1 MVHTIR
7 RSAIA
12 LFSLAILQA
21 CSPDPSN
28 EAVAIDAPAP
38 EDITVADY
46 ERAQGFLAVNTSDL
60 VRNDI
65 LAQYWQ
71 SDDRLIYRRST
82 ENGSDYVLVDV
93 ASAQKS
99 PLLDTARLA
108 TELAAY
114 ADEEIDGEDLDLS
127 RLKLAET
134 GEQLDFDYAGRS
146 YVLDLDSY
154 ALRQLAATPA
164 NEYLSPDGGRAAF
177 IDAHNL
183 WVRDTASN
191 ELTQLTFDGEQDY
204 GYATNNAGWLRD
216 AGPVLLWSPDS
227 SRIATFRHDGR
238 NVGEM
243 YLWSTQVGHG
253 ELDAWKYPLPGDD
266 TIFMIERI
274 VIHLEDEPRIVAL
287 NMPPDPHR
295 STTSDHIAGRGGI
308 FLDVEWSA
316 DAETLSFVSSSRDHK
331 IAQLQVANPETG
343 EVRPVYREEVE
354 TYYESGYNAA
364 NWRVFPE
371 RNEFVWFSEQDNW
384 GHLYLHDLQTG
395 ELKRQI
401 TQGNWAVLQ
410 IQQVD
415 LENEQIYFLGSNRES
430 GDPYFQYLYRID
442 FDGSNLINLT
452 PEIANHQIRW
462 SDSAEYFSDTYSTP
476 ITASVSVV
484 RNRQGEQQ
492 LALEETDIEALVA
505 SGWVAPVPFSVK
517 ARDQITDLYGLL
529 YKPSN
534 FDETKSYPVLNYL
547 YPGPQ
552 SGSVGTRSF
561 RASRND
567 KQSLAEL
574 GFIVVELDA
583 MGTPGRSKSFHDAY
597 YGNMGDN
604 GLPDQIAGIQQL
616 AAQNPWMDLE
626 RVGIWGHSGGGF
638 ASTAG
643 ILRYP
648 EFYKV
653 AVSGAGNHDNRNY
666 EDDWGEKWQGLLE
679 TYPESN
685 PNEGEPSVSTNYDN
699 QANQLLAA
707 NLKGKLLLAHGMLDT
722 NVHPSST
729 LLVVDAL
736 IEADK
741 DFDLVVLPNASHGF
755 GNRRYFM
762 KRRWDYFVENLR
774 GLQPPSEFVF
784 ADNVR

>member
-1 MVHTIR
+1 MNHTIR
-7 RSAIA
+7 RSSVV
-12 LFSLAILQA
+12 LFSLAIIQA
-21 CSPDPSN
+21 CSPAPSL
-28 EAVAIDAPAP
+28 ESMIS
-38 EDITVADY
+38 ADY
-46 ERAQGFLAVNTSDL
+46 ERAESFLGINTAEL
-60 VRNDI
+60 LQNNI

-71 SDDRLIYRRST
+71 DDDRLIYHRST
-82 ENGSDYVLVDV
+82 QRGSGYILVDV
-93 ASAQKS
+93 QTAQKL
-99 PLLDTARLA
+99 PLFDTARLA
-108 TELAAY
+108 MELATY
-114 ADEEIDGEDLDLS
+114 VDEEVDGNDLSLS
-127 RLKLAET
+127 RLHL
-134 GEQLDFDYAGRS
+134 GEAPGQLEFDYEDQS
-146 YVLDLDSY
+146 YVLDLSSY
-154 ALRQLAATPA
+154 TLNQLTEAPSS
-164 NEYLSPDGGRAAF
+164 EFISPDGGTAAF
-177 IDAHNL
+177 INEHNL

-191 ELTQLTFDGEQDY
+191 EVTQLTFDGEQYY

-216 AGPVLLWSPDS
+216 DGPVLLWSPDS
-227 SRIATFRHDGR
+227 SKIATFRHDGR

-253 ELDAWKYPLPGDD
+253 DLDAWKYPLPGNDY
-266 TIFMIERI
+266 IFMIERI
-274 VIHLEDEPRIVAL
+274 VIHLEDTPRIVAL

-295 STTSDHIAGRGGI
+295 STTSDHIAGRGGV
-308 FLDVEWSA
+308 FLDVEWSE
-316 DAETLSFVSSSRDHK
+316 DSETLSFVSSSRDHK
-331 IAQLQVANPETG
+331 IAQLQIANPETG
-343 EVRPVYREEVE
+343 EVRPVYLEEVD

-371 RNEFVWFSEQDNW
+371 RNEFVWFSEQENW
-384 GHLYLHDLQTG
+384 GHLYLHDLQSG
-395 ELKRQI
+395 ELKHQI
-401 TQGNWAVLQ
+401 TQGSWAVLQ
-410 IQQVD
+410 IQQID
-415 LENEQIYFLGSNRES
+415 IENQQIYFLGSNREP
-430 GDPYFQYLYRID
+430 GDPYFQYLYRVN
-442 FDGSNLINLT
+442 FDGSELINLT
-452 PEIANHQIRW
+452 PETANHQIRW
-462 SDSAEYFSDTYSTP
+462 SESAKYFSDVYSTP
-476 ITASVSVV
+476 NTAPVSLV
-484 RNRQGEQQ
+484 RNTAGETQ
-492 LALEETDIEALVA
+492 LILEETDIDLLIN
-505 SGWVAPVPFSVK
+505 SGWVAPNPFIVK

-534 FDETKSYPVLNYL
+534 FDETKSYPILNYL

-561 RASRND
+561 RSSRND

-597 YGNMGDN
+597 YADMGDN
-604 GLPDQIAGIQQL
+604 GLPDQIEGIRQLGAG
-616 AAQNPWMDLE
+616 NPWMDLE
-626 RVGIWGHSGGGF
+626 RIGIWGHSGGGF

-648 EFYKV
+648 DFYKV

-685 PNEGEPSVSTNYDN
+685 PDEGEPVVTTNYDN

-707 NLKGKLLLAHGMLDT
+707 NLEGKLLLAHGMLDT

-774 GLQPPSEFVF
+774 GQQPPSKFIF

>member
-1 MVHTIR
+1 MNHTIR
-7 RSAIA
+7 RSSVV
-12 LFSLAILQA
+12 LFSLAIIQA
-21 CSPDPSN
+21 CSPAPTN
-28 EAVAIDAPAP
+28 ETAAAVASNL
-38 EDITVADY
+38 ESITTADY
-46 ERAQGFLAVNTSDL
+46 ERAESFLGINTADL
-60 VRNDI
+60 VQNNI
-65 LAQYWQ
+65 LTQYWQ
-71 SDDRLIYRRST
+71 DDDRLIYRRSI
-82 ENGSDYVLVDV
+82 ESGSDYILVNV
-93 ASAQKS
+93 QTAQKS

-108 TELAAY
+108 MELAAY
-114 ADEEIDGEDLDLS
+114 AEEEVEANDLS
-127 RLKLAET
+127 LSRVHLGEA
-134 GEQLDFDYAGRS
+134 GEQLEFDFEDQS
-146 YVLDLDSY
+146 YVLDLSTY
-154 ALRQLAATPA
+154 TLNQLAEVSTS
-164 NEYLSPDGGRAAF
+164 EYFSPDGAAAAF
-177 IDAHNL
+177 IDEHNL

-191 ELTQLTFDGEQDY
+191 EATQLTFDGEQDY

-216 AGPVLLWSPDS
+216 DGPVLLWSPDS
-227 SRIATFRHDGR
+227 SKIATFRHDGR

-253 ELDAWKYPLPGDD
+253 ELDAWRYPLPGDD
-266 TIFMIERI
+266 YIFMIERI

-295 STTSDHIAGRGGI
+295 STTSDHIAGRGGV
-308 FLDVEWSA
+308 FLDVEWSE
-316 DAETLSFVSSSRDHK
+316 DSETLSFVSSSRDHK
-331 IAQLQVANPETG
+331 TAQLQVADLETG
-343 EVRPVYREEVE
+343 EVRPIYREEVE

-371 RNEFVWFSEQDNW
+371 RNEFVWFSEKDNW
-384 GHLYLHDLQTG
+384 GHLYLHDLQSG
-395 ELKRQI
+395 ELKQQI
-401 TQGNWAVLQ
+401 TEGSWAVLQ

-415 LENEQIYFLGSNRES
+415 LENQQIYFLGSNREP
-430 GDPYFQYLYRID
+430 GDPYFQYLYRVN
-442 FDGSNLINLT
+442 FDGTELTNLT
-452 PEIANHQIRW
+452 PEIANHQISW
-462 SDSAEYFSDTYSTP
+462 SESAEYFSDVYSTP
-476 ITASVSVV
+476 NTAPVSVV
-484 RNRQGEQQ
+484 RNKAGDTQ
-492 LALEETDIEALVA
+492 LVLEETDIGSLIT
-505 SGWVAPVPFSVK
+505 SGWVAPEPFIVK

-534 FDETKSYPVLNYL
+534 FEETKAYPVLNYL

-597 YGNMGDN
+597 YGDMGDN
-604 GLPDQIAGIQQL
+604 GLPDQIEGIRQL
-616 AAQNPWMDLE
+616 GAVNPWMDLE

-648 EFYKV
+648 DFYKV

-679 TYPESN
+679 TFPENN
-685 PNEGEPSVSTNYDN
+685 PGEGEPAVTTNYDN

-707 NLKGKLLLAHGMLDT
+707 NLEGKLLLAHGMLDT

-729 LLVVDAL
+729 MLVVEAL

-774 GLQPPSEFVF
+774 DLQPPSAFIF